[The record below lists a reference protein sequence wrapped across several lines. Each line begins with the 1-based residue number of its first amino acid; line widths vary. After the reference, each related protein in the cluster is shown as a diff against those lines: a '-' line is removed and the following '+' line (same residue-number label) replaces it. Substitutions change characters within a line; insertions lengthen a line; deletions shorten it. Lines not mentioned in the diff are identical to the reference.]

1 MDIPPEI
8 KEPENEQ
15 GGCGWIQVAILGAK
29 IPARETLA
37 VVFLALLADFCLWTA
52 PGGAGFAAL
61 IAGTVICLPIA
72 RQRWVTGSILY
83 GGACLAIAV
92 MALWNFWWLQAT
104 LAFVF
109 IGFYACKLEARNWRI
124 TEAIAALPACLALA
138 PFRLLAHVIS
148 AARLAPISR
157 GVALANV
164 LRIAIIPVVVTCV
177 FAWIFSAAN
186 PVVGTIFDSATGWI
200 GDVFELFLEGFQPA
214 RPVHWLFWAAV
225 MAALVRPLA
234 KLQLIDQLAS
244 WSQNLRP
251 VAEEKAEAGDGF
263 AVSRATFISVN
274 ILFLLYNILDGH
286 HLYLDGSLPEG
297 ISWTQ
302 YTHSGCAWLTGALL
316 LSAVVIGIAFQG
328 ALNFHPRARLLR
340 KLAFL
345 WAAQN
350 VILAAS
356 ALVRIVMYVDFSGL
370 THLRV
375 TGIYGV
381 ALVISGLGLMVWKLA
396 QRRSFLWLVR
406 MDLRAFLVALTLLAI
421 TPLDVVCTQFNVSR
435 VLAVT
440 DSDPEDAE
448 RRRRA
453 LRPLCLKNLS
463 PAAIPHLARLLDYAP
478 AGDPQAEIV
487 RHGIAAIISQ
497 DLAQL
502 PKSAPAWTRW
512 QLSSSLAAAHS
523 LAERPELKK
532 HRGQADIDRLCQ
544 FAGE

>member
-1 MDIPPEI
+1 
-8 KEPENEQ
+8 
-15 GGCGWIQVAILGAK
+15 
-29 IPARETLA
+29 
-37 VVFLALLADFCLWTA
+37 
-52 PGGAGFAAL
+52 
-61 IAGTVICLPIA
+61 
-72 RQRWVTGSILY
+72 
-83 GGACLAIAV
+83 
-92 MALWNFWWLQAT
+92 
-104 LAFVF
+104 
-109 IGFYACKLEARNWRI
+109 
-124 TEAIAALPACLALA
+124 
-138 PFRLLAHVIS
+138 
-148 AARLAPISR
+148 
-157 GVALANV
+157 
-164 LRIAIIPVVVTCV
+164 
-177 FAWIFSAAN
+177 
-186 PVVGTIFDSATGWI
+186 
-200 GDVFELFLEGFQPA
+200 
-214 RPVHWLFWAAV
+214 

-328 ALNFHPRARLLR
+328 GLNFHPRARLLR